1 VRSPRAGRLANPR
14 LPGWPDRYPLSTMT
28 TVAPFTS
35 SRTPGAA
42 EADRVARLG
51 LVDDL
56 GANLADL
63 TDAPQTIGGGPRCSV
78 RLGATGL
85 RPLHCVITPSQD
97 GPVVRR
103 WAAETRLNGR
113 DFTEAAL
120 TAGDLLRIGSI
131 DLRVVALPSD
141 LSNDGPSDLPAGESP
156 KPAALK
162 TSLTDEVPL
171 VQSTKSDTPDI
182 DPVAASLV
190 VLESPLELEG
200 AVEPEW
206 FDDGA
211 EDSADEIATAV
222 EVASPAPALDFD
234 PAIPSR
240 LLRPWAPEK
249 PMIDQASSEP
259 LLTYTK
265 AEADSSDDPF
275 AAFGGFSAEPAQV
288 EEAAAVNDTAYG
300 VLLQQPA
307 FVEEAPAI
315 VGAELDA
322 DNDPWRVASPADAV
336 AEPVAAFDEIA
347 AAAFGAD
354 AVVSDVEPDYLAP
367 AEQSPAEP
375 WLVEGLRVRAAASRA
390 RVSRLVTALRA
401 ERRQS
406 GELTSV
412 VTDLATQL
420 EQALAATDEAGAELA
435 RLAAERTAI
444 SEDLV
449 ATRDALDGA
458 IRRAELLEA
467 HVTVL
472 EASLAAMPLAPEPS
486 AVADFADQHEPAAE
500 ATVEDAIE
508 SEWDYDADAVPV
520 FADEVLEEVSAETR
534 QEDPFAWRTD
544 LAAEATEAAD
554 EPLWGIERLAAT
566 EERSLI
572 DSPWVGVVAEQPT
585 AESAEETRW
594 DDEPVA
600 TVPVA
605 AEFDD
610 APRAA
615 LEPVAVAYEDEE
627 PTATL
632 PEPVDT
638 ASEYEDTSS
647 QSNVELWGAAE
658 ERVEEPVAAPKPEP
672 QVSFIERFAHLVPEE
687 DEPIQRPAA
696 IAAVPTAP
704 ASDDDDSIDDYMRK
718 LMQRVR
724 GASAN
729 EENPVP
735 ARKPTLAAMVSE
747 TADEDRHESAQT
759 QPVEAPP
766 AKQEM
771 LRDLSELRRGPAP
784 EQMTNMG
791 ALRQLAN
798 QSARHAIDVAAS
810 RQSREKA
817 TMRLAV
823 SVISVA
829 VGTLASIVSPSPLDL
844 QFIGGFTSVVI
855 GGWFFVRTVRQCQ
868 VRTLDQQIALAA
880 KHAG

>member
-1 VRSPRAGRLANPR
+1 
-14 LPGWPDRYPLSTMT
+14 MT
-28 TVAPFTS
+28 TVAPFPS
-35 SRTPGAA
+35 SRTSGAA

-78 RLGATGL
+78 RLDAMGL

-120 TAGDLLRIGSI
+120 SAGDLLRIGSI

-141 LSNDGPSDLPAGESP
+141 LPADETP

-171 VQSTKSDTPDI
+171 VQPTKADTAAVE
-182 DPVAASLV
+182 PVAAASV
-190 VLESPLELEG
+190 VLEKPLELED
-200 AVEPEW
+200 AVAGEW
-206 FDDGA
+206 FDDSV
-211 EDSADEIATAV
+211 EEIAAAA
-222 EVASPAPALDFD
+222 ELASPTPVAEFD

-249 PMIDQASSEP
+249 PVIDQASSE
-259 LLTYTK
+259 LLPTDTE
-265 AEADSSDDPF
+265 AEAASGDDPF
-275 AAFGGFSAEPAQV
+275 AALGDFAAQPVQDEEP
-288 EEAAAVNDTAYG
+288 AAVNDTALG
-300 VLLQQPA
+300 MLLQQPA
-307 FVEEAPAI
+307 FVEEAPAQS
-315 VGAELDA
+315 ASEA
-322 DNDPWRVASPADAV
+322 DTDDDPWRVAP
-336 AEPVAAFDEIA
+336 PVAAVVEPFTAFDAAA

-354 AVVSDVEPDYLAP
+354 AVVSGNAP
-367 AEQSPAEP
+367 VDSSIVANF
-375 WLVEGLRVRAAASRA
+375 RVRTAASRA
-390 RVSRLVTALRA
+390 RVSRLVAALRA

-406 GELTSV
+406 AELTGV

-435 RLAAERTAI
+435 LLAAERAATN
-444 SEDLV
+444 EDLA
-449 ATRDALDGA
+449 ATRDALESA

-472 EASLAAMPLAPEPS
+472 EASLAEISMAPEPS
-486 AVADFADQHEPAAE
+486 AVVDFVDQHEPAVE
-500 ATVEDAIE
+500 ATVEDAVE

-520 FADEVLEEVSAETR
+520 FADEVLDEASVETA

-544 LAAEATEAAD
+544 LAAEATQAAD

-566 EERSLI
+566 EEPSPAE
-572 DSPWVGVVAEQPT
+572 SPWIGVVAEQHAADP
-585 AESAEETRW
+585 AEEARW
-594 DDEPVA
+594 DDEP
-600 TVPVA
+600 A
-605 AEFDD
+605 AAVIDD
-610 APRAA
+610 APEAA
-615 LEPVAVAYEDEE
+615 VEPVAVVDEYEE

-632 PEPVDT
+632 SEPVEA
-638 ASEYEDTSS
+638 ASEYEKAVP
-647 QSNVELWGAAE
+647 QSIVDLWGAAE
-658 ERVEEPVAAPKPEP
+658 AKIEEPVAAPKPEP

-687 DEPIQRPAA
+687 DEPVERPAA
-696 IAAVPTAP
+696 VAAMPTAP

-724 GASAN
+724 GTSTN
-729 EENPVP
+729 EDNPVP
-735 ARKPTLAAMVSE
+735 ARKPALAAMVSE
-747 TADEDRHESAQT
+747 TADEDRNEPAQT
-759 QPVEAPP
+759 QPIDAPP
-766 AKQEM
+766 AKHEM
-771 LRDLSELRRGPAP
+771 LRDISELRRGPAP
-784 EQMTNMG
+784 EAMANMG

-817 TMRLAV
+817 TMRLTV

>member
-1 VRSPRAGRLANPR
+1 
-14 LPGWPDRYPLSTMT
+14 MT
-28 TVAPFTS
+28 TVAPFPS
-35 SRTPGAA
+35 SRTSGAA

-78 RLGATGL
+78 RLDAMGL

-120 TAGDLLRIGSI
+120 SAGDLLRIGSI

-141 LSNDGPSDLPAGESP
+141 LPADETP

-171 VQSTKSDTPDI
+171 VQPTKADTAAVE
-182 DPVAASLV
+182 PVAAAPV
-190 VLESPLELEG
+190 VLEKPLELED
-200 AVEPEW
+200 AVAGEW
-206 FDDGA
+206 FDDSV
-211 EDSADEIATAV
+211 EEIAAAA
-222 EVASPAPALDFD
+222 ELASPTPVAEFD

-249 PMIDQASSEP
+249 PVIDQASRE
-259 LLTYTK
+259 LLPTDTE
-265 AEADSSDDPF
+265 AEAASGDDPF
-275 AAFGGFSAEPAQV
+275 AALGDFAAQPVQDEEP
-288 EEAAAVNDTAYG
+288 AAVNDTALG
-300 VLLQQPA
+300 MLLQQPA
-307 FVEEAPAI
+307 FVEEAPAQS
-315 VGAELDA
+315 ASEA
-322 DNDPWRVASPADAV
+322 DTDDDPWRVAP
-336 AEPVAAFDEIA
+336 PVAAVVEPFTAFDAAA

-354 AVVSDVEPDYLAP
+354 AVVSGNAP
-367 AEQSPAEP
+367 VDSSIVANF
-375 WLVEGLRVRAAASRA
+375 RVRTAASRA
-390 RVSRLVTALRA
+390 RVSRLVAALRA

-406 GELTSV
+406 AELTGV

-435 RLAAERTAI
+435 LLAAERAATN
-444 SEDLV
+444 EDLA
-449 ATRDALDGA
+449 ATRDALESA

-472 EASLAAMPLAPEPS
+472 EASLSEISMAPEPS
-486 AVADFADQHEPAAE
+486 AVADFVDEHEPAVE
-500 ATVEDAIE
+500 ATVEDAVE

-520 FADEVLEEVSAETR
+520 FADEVLDEASVETA

-544 LAAEATEAAD
+544 LAVEATQAAD

-566 EERSLI
+566 EEPSPAE
-572 DSPWVGVVAEQPT
+572 SPWIGVVAEQHAADP
-585 AESAEETRW
+585 AEEARW
-594 DDEPVA
+594 DDEP
-600 TVPVA
+600 A
-605 AEFDD
+605 AAVIDD
-610 APRAA
+610 APEAA
-615 LEPVAVAYEDEE
+615 VEPVAVADEYEE

-632 PEPVDT
+632 SEPVEA
-638 ASEYEDTSS
+638 ASEYEKAVP
-647 QSNVELWGAAE
+647 QSIVDLWGAAE
-658 ERVEEPVAAPKPEP
+658 AKIEEPVAAPKPEP

-687 DEPIQRPAA
+687 DEPVERPAA
-696 IAAVPTAP
+696 VAAMPTAP

-724 GASAN
+724 GTSTN
-729 EENPVP
+729 EDNPVP
-735 ARKPTLAAMVSE
+735 ARKPALAAMVSE
-747 TADEDRHESAQT
+747 TADEDRNEPAQT
-759 QPVEAPP
+759 QPIDAPP
-766 AKQEM
+766 AKHEM
-771 LRDLSELRRGPAP
+771 LRDISELRRGPAP
-784 EQMTNMG
+784 EAMANMG

-817 TMRLAV
+817 TMRLTV

>member
-1 VRSPRAGRLANPR
+1 LANPR

-28 TVAPFTS
+28 TVAPFQS
-35 SRTPGAA
+35 SRTAGAA
-42 EADRVARLG
+42 ESDRAARLGRVSRLG
-51 LVDDL
+51 LVDA
-56 GANLADL
+56 GGTSLADL

-120 TAGDLLRIGSI
+120 SAGDLLRIGSI
-131 DLRVVALPSD
+131 DLRVVALPSEVSSD
-141 LSNDGPSDLPAGESP
+141 WPSDWPSDLPADETP
-156 KPAALK
+156 KSAAQK

-171 VQSTKSDTPDI
+171 VQPTKVDTPAI
-182 DPVAASLV
+182 EPVTAAPV
-190 VLESPLELEG
+190 VLEKPLELED
-200 AVEPEW
+200 AVEAEW
-206 FDDGA
+206 FDDSV
-211 EDSADEIATAV
+211 EEIAAAA
-222 EVASPAPALDFD
+222 ELASPTPVAEFD

-249 PMIDQASSEP
+249 PVIDQASSELVP
-259 LLTYTK
+259 TDTE
-265 AEADSSDDPF
+265 AEEASGHDPF
-275 AAFGGFSAEPAQV
+275 AAFCGFTAEPVQD
-288 EEAAAVNDTAYG
+288 EEREISTDTALG

-307 FVEEAPAI
+307 IVEEAPAQPASEADI
-315 VGAELDA
+315 
-322 DNDPWRVASPADAV
+322 DNDPWRFTP
-336 AEPVAAFDEIA
+336 PVAAVVESITAFDAAA

-354 AVVSDVEPDYLAP
+354 AVVSQNAPVDASIVE
-367 AEQSPAEP
+367 Q
-375 WLVEGLRVRAAASRA
+375 LRVRTASSRA
-390 RVSRLVTALRA
+390 RVSRLVAALRT

-406 GELTSV
+406 AELTSV
-412 VTDLATQL
+412 VTDLASQL
-420 EQALAATDEAGAELA
+420 EQTLAAADEAGAELS
-435 RLAAERTAI
+435 RLAAERAATNEELA
-444 SEDLV
+444 
-449 ATRDALDGA
+449 ATREALEGA

-472 EASLAAMPLAPEPS
+472 EASLAEISMAPEPS
-486 AVADFADQHEPAAE
+486 AVADFAEQYEPAAE
-500 ATVEDAIE
+500 ATVEDAVE

-520 FADEVLEEVSAETR
+520 FADEVLDDVSAETA

-544 LAAEATEAAD
+544 LAADSAEAAD

-566 EERSLI
+566 EEPSPVE
-572 DSPWVGVVAEQPT
+572 SPWIGVVAEQHA
-585 AESAEETRW
+585 AEPAEEARW
-594 DDEPVA
+594 DDEP
-600 TVPVA
+600 TT
-605 AEFDD
+605 AEIDQT
-610 APRAA
+610 P
-615 LEPVAVAYEDEE
+615 EVAVESEAVADEYDE
-627 PTATL
+627 TSAPL
-632 PEPVDT
+632 PEPLEA
-638 ASEYEDTSS
+638 ASEYEKAVP
-647 QSNVELWGAAE
+647 QSLVDLWGAPE
-658 ERVEEPVAAPKPEP
+658 ERVEEPVATPKPEP
-672 QVSFIERFAHLVPEE
+672 QISFIERFAHLVPEE
-687 DEPIQRPAA
+687 DEPVQRPAA
-696 IAAVPTAP
+696 VTAVPTAP

-724 GASAN
+724 GTSTN
-729 EENPVP
+729 EDNPIP

-747 TADEDRHESAQT
+747 TADEDRNQPAQEET
-759 QPVEAPP
+759 VEAPP

-784 EQMTNMG
+784 EVMTNMG

-817 TMRLAV
+817 TIRLTV
-823 SVISVA
+823 SVIAVA
-829 VGTLASIVSPSPLDL
+829 VGTLASIVAQNPLDL

>member
-1 VRSPRAGRLANPR
+1 LANPR
-14 LPGWPDRYPLSTMT
+14 LPVWPDRYPLSTMT
-28 TVAPFTS
+28 TVAPFQT
-35 SRTPGAA
+35 SRTPGQSARASGSA

-78 RLGATGL
+78 RLDATGL

-120 TAGDLLRIGSI
+120 SAGDLLRIGSI

-141 LSNDGPSDLPAGESP
+141 LSSDLSSDWSSDLPADETP
-156 KPAALK
+156 KPAAMK

-171 VQSTKSDTPDI
+171 VQPTKVDTPAI
-182 DPVAASLV
+182 EPVAAAPVAQESL
-190 VLESPLELEG
+190 LELEA
-200 AVEPEW
+200 AVEAEW
-206 FDDGA
+206 FDDSA
-211 EDSADEIATAV
+211 EEIAAAAEIV
-222 EVASPAPALDFD
+222 SPAPVAEFD

-240 LLRPWAPEK
+240 LLRPWTPEK
-249 PMIDQASSEP
+249 PVIDQTSSEP
-259 LLTYTK
+259 LPTDT
-265 AEADSSDDPF
+265 ETEESSCDDPF
-275 AAFGGFSAEPAQV
+275 AAFGGFSAEPVQV
-288 EEAAAVNDTAYG
+288 EETAAVSDTAYG
-300 VLLQQPA
+300 VVLQQPA
-307 FVEEAPAI
+307 FVEEAPAT
-315 VGAELDA
+315 VAAET
-322 DNDPWRVASPADAV
+322 DNDPWRVAP
-336 AEPVAAFDEIA
+336 PVAAAVEPVTTFDAAA

-354 AVVSDVEPDYLAP
+354 AVVSENASVDSSIIDK
-367 AEQSPAEP
+367 
-375 WLVEGLRVRAAASRA
+375 LRVRATTSRA
-390 RVSRLVTALRA
+390 RVSRLVAALRA
-401 ERRQS
+401 ERRHS
-406 GELTSV
+406 AELTSV

-435 RLAAERTAI
+435 RLAAERTATN
-444 SEDLV
+444 EDLA
-449 ATRDALDGA
+449 ATREALESA

-472 EASLAAMPLAPEPS
+472 EASLAEISIAPEPS
-486 AVADFADQHEPAAE
+486 VVADFSEQYEPAVE
-500 ATVEDAIE
+500 ATVEDDVE

-520 FADEVLEEVSAETR
+520 FADEVLDDISAETA
-534 QEDPFAWRTD
+534 QDDSFAWRTD
-544 LAAEATEAAD
+544 LEAEAAEAAD

-566 EERSLI
+566 EEPSPI
-572 DSPWVGVVAEQPT
+572 DSTWVGVVAEPHPAEPT
-585 AESAEETRW
+585 DEARW
-594 DDEPVA
+594 DDEP
-600 TVPVA
+600 A
-605 AEFDD
+605 AAVIDD
-610 APRAA
+610 APEAA
-615 LEPVAVAYEDEE
+615 VEPVAVACEHEE
-627 PTATL
+627 PNATL
-632 PEPVDT
+632 PESVEA
-638 ASEYEDTSS
+638 ASEYEKAVP
-647 QSNVELWGAAE
+647 QSIVDLWGAAE
-658 ERVEEPVAAPKPEP
+658 ATIEEPVAAPKPEP

-687 DEPIQRPAA
+687 DEPVQRPAA
-696 IAAVPTAP
+696 VAAMPTAP

-724 GASAN
+724 GTSTN
-729 EENPVP
+729 EDNPVP

-747 TADEDRHESAQT
+747 TDDEDRNEPAET

-766 AKQEM
+766 AKHEM
-771 LRDLSELRRGPAP
+771 LRDISELRRGPAP
-784 EQMTNMG
+784 EAMANMG

-817 TMRLAV
+817 TMRLTV

-844 QFIGGFTSVVI
+844 QFIGGFTSVVV

>member
-1 VRSPRAGRLANPR
+1 
-14 LPGWPDRYPLSTMT
+14 MT
-28 TVAPFTS
+28 TVAPFPS
-35 SRTPGAA
+35 SRTSGAA

-78 RLGATGL
+78 RLDAMGL

-120 TAGDLLRIGSI
+120 SAGDLLRIGSI

-141 LSNDGPSDLPAGESP
+141 LPADETP

-171 VQSTKSDTPDI
+171 VQPTKADTAAVE
-182 DPVAASLV
+182 PVAAAPV
-190 VLESPLELEG
+190 VLEKPLELED
-200 AVEPEW
+200 AVAGEW
-206 FDDGA
+206 FDDSV
-211 EDSADEIATAV
+211 EEIAAAA
-222 EVASPAPALDFD
+222 ELASPTPVAEFD

-249 PMIDQASSEP
+249 PVIDQASSE
-259 LLTYTK
+259 LLPTDTE
-265 AEADSSDDPF
+265 AEAASGDDPF
-275 AAFGGFSAEPAQV
+275 AALGDFATQPVQDEEP
-288 EEAAAVNDTAYG
+288 AAVNDTALG
-300 VLLQQPA
+300 MLLQQPA
-307 FVEEAPAI
+307 FVEEAPAQS
-315 VGAELDA
+315 ASEA
-322 DNDPWRVASPADAV
+322 DTDDDPWRVAP
-336 AEPVAAFDEIA
+336 PVAAVVEPFTAFDAAA

-354 AVVSDVEPDYLAP
+354 AVVSGNAP
-367 AEQSPAEP
+367 VDSSIVANF
-375 WLVEGLRVRAAASRA
+375 RVRTAASRA
-390 RVSRLVTALRA
+390 RVSRLVAALRA

-406 GELTSV
+406 AELTGV

-420 EQALAATDEAGAELA
+420 EQALAAADEAGAELA
-435 RLAAERTAI
+435 LLAAERAATN
-444 SEDLV
+444 EDLA
-449 ATRDALDGA
+449 ATRDALESA

-472 EASLAAMPLAPEPS
+472 EASLAEISMAPEPS
-486 AVADFADQHEPAAE
+486 AVADFVDQHEPAVE
-500 ATVEDAIE
+500 ATVEDAVE

-520 FADEVLEEVSAETR
+520 FADEVLDEASVETA

-544 LAAEATEAAD
+544 LAAEATQAAD

-566 EERSLI
+566 EEPSPAE
-572 DSPWVGVVAEQPT
+572 SPWIGVVAEQHAADP
-585 AESAEETRW
+585 AEEARW
-594 DDEPVA
+594 DDEP
-600 TVPVA
+600 A
-605 AEFDD
+605 AAVIDD
-610 APRAA
+610 APEAA
-615 LEPVAVAYEDEE
+615 VEPVAVADEYEE

-632 PEPVDT
+632 SEPVEA
-638 ASEYEDTSS
+638 ASEYEKAVP
-647 QSNVELWGAAE
+647 QSIVDLWGAAE
-658 ERVEEPVAAPKPEP
+658 AKIEEPVAAPKPEP

-687 DEPIQRPAA
+687 DEPVERPAA
-696 IAAVPTAP
+696 VAAMPTAP

-724 GASAN
+724 GTSTN
-729 EENPVP
+729 EDNPVP
-735 ARKPTLAAMVSE
+735 ARKPALAAMVSE
-747 TADEDRHESAQT
+747 TADEDRNEPAQT
-759 QPVEAPP
+759 QPIDAPP
-766 AKQEM
+766 AKHEM
-771 LRDLSELRRGPAP
+771 LRDISELRRGPAP
-784 EQMTNMG
+784 EAMANMG

-817 TMRLAV
+817 TMRLTV

>member
-1 VRSPRAGRLANPR
+1 
-14 LPGWPDRYPLSTMT
+14 MT

-35 SRTPGAA
+35 SRTAGAA
-42 EADRVARLG
+42 EADRAVRLGSVSRLG
-51 LVDDL
+51 LVDA
-56 GANLADL
+56 GGTSLADL

-120 TAGDLLRIGSI
+120 SAGDLLRIGSI

-141 LSNDGPSDLPAGESP
+141 MSSDGPSELPADEAP
-156 KPAALK
+156 EPAALK

-171 VQSTKSDTPDI
+171 VQPTKVDTPAI
-182 DPVAASLV
+182 EPAAAAPV

-206 FDDGA
+206 FDDSA
-211 EDSADEIATAV
+211 EDSAQEIATAA
-222 EVASPAPALDFD
+222 EIASPAPVAEFD

-249 PMIDQASSEP
+249 PVIAQASSEP
-259 LLTYTK
+259 LPTDTETK
-265 AEADSSDDPF
+265 AASGDDPF
-275 AAFGGFSAEPAQV
+275 AALGDFGAAGDLAAAPVQV
-288 EEAAAVNDTAYG
+288 EEAVASTDTELG

-307 FVEEAPAI
+307 FVEGAPAI
-315 VGAELDA
+315 DSSEAD
-322 DNDPWRVASPADAV
+322 DNDPWRVAP
-336 AEPVAAFDEIA
+336 PVAAVVERVTAFDAAA

-354 AVVSDVEPDYLAP
+354 AVDAVVEPVNLPP
-367 AEQSPAEP
+367 AEQSPADSS
-375 WLVEGLRVRAAASRA
+375 LVEGLRVRTAASRA
-390 RVSRLVTALRA
+390 RVSQLVAALRA

-406 GELTSV
+406 AELTSV

-420 EQALAATDEAGAELA
+420 EQALAATDEAGAELT
-435 RLAAERTAI
+435 RLAAERVAT
-444 SEDLV
+444 SEDLAAMREALAQ
-449 ATRDALDGA
+449 ATT
-458 IRRAELLEA
+458 RAELLES
-467 HVTVL
+467 HVAAL
-472 EASLAAMPLAPEPS
+472 EASLVAISMAPES
-486 AVADFADQHEPAAE
+486 HAVADFADQYEAAVEAPAE
-500 ATVEDAIE
+500 VSIEDTVESAVE

-520 FADEVLEEVSAETR
+520 FAEEVLEEVSAATD
-534 QEDPFAWRTD
+534 QDDPFAWRTD
-544 LAAEATEAAD
+544 LEAEVTEAAD

-566 EERSLI
+566 EEPSPVE
-572 DSPWVGVVAEQPT
+572 SPWIGVVAEQHAVEPV
-585 AESAEETRW
+585 EEARW
-594 DDEPVA
+594 DDES
-600 TVPVA
+600 VA
-605 AEFDD
+605 AEIEEGLV
-610 APRAA
+610 AA
-615 LEPVAVAYEDEE
+615 EPVAVAYEYEE
-627 PTATL
+627 PTAAFS
-632 PEPVDT
+632 EPAEA
-638 ASEYEDTSS
+638 ASEYEKAVP
-647 QSNVELWGAAE
+647 QSIVDLWGATE

-687 DEPIQRPAA
+687 DEPVQRPATV
-696 IAAVPTAP
+696 AVMPTAP
-704 ASDDDDSIDDYMRK
+704 ASDNDESIDEYMRK

-724 GASAN
+724 GTSTN
-729 EENPVP
+729 EDNPVP
-735 ARKPTLAAMVSE
+735 ARKPTVATMVSE
-747 TADEDRHESAQT
+747 TASEDRFEPAQM

-771 LRDLSELRRGPAP
+771 LRDLSELRRGPVP

-817 TMRLAV
+817 TIRLTV

>member
-1 VRSPRAGRLANPR
+1 
-14 LPGWPDRYPLSTMT
+14 MT
-28 TVAPFTS
+28 TVAPFQT

-63 TDAPQTIGGGPRCSV
+63 TDVPQTIGGGPRCSV
-78 RLGATGL
+78 RLDATGL

-120 TAGDLLRIGSI
+120 SAGDLLRIGSI
-131 DLRVVALPSD
+131 DLRVVALPR
-141 LSNDGPSDLPAGESP
+141 DLPNDLPVDETP
-156 KPAALK
+156 QPAALK
-162 TSLTDEVPL
+162 TSPTDEVPL
-171 VQSTKSDTPDI
+171 VQLTKSDT
-182 DPVAASLV
+182 AA
-190 VLESPLELEG
+190 LESDAAAPAAQGSLLELE
-200 AVEPEW
+200 ATVEAAW
-206 FDDGA
+206 FDVSA
-211 EDSADEIATAV
+211 EEIAAAA
-222 EVASPAPALDFD
+222 EIASPAPVAEFD

-249 PMIDQASSEP
+249 PVIDQASSD
-259 LLTYTK
+259 LLPTDTETD
-265 AEADSSDDPF
+265 EASCDDPF
-275 AAFGGFSAEPAQV
+275 AAFGGFSAEPDQA
-288 EEAAAVNDTAYG
+288 EEPAAVNDTAYD

-307 FVEEAPAI
+307 FVEEAPAQP
-315 VGAELDA
+315 ASEA
-322 DNDPWRVASPADAV
+322 DIDDDPWRVAPPVAAAVERVTAFDAV
-336 AEPVAAFDEIA
+336 AAAS
-347 AAAFGAD
+347 FGAD
-354 AVVSDVEPDYLAP
+354 AVVSENAQVDSSIVEN
-367 AEQSPAEP
+367 
-375 WLVEGLRVRAAASRA
+375 LRVRTLASRA
-390 RVSRLVTALRA
+390 RVTRLVAALRA

-406 GELTSV
+406 AELTSV

-420 EQALAATDEAGAELA
+420 EQALAAADEAGAELG
-435 RLAAERTAI
+435 RLAAERAATN
-444 SEDLV
+444 EDLV
-449 ATRDALDGA
+449 ATREALESA

-472 EASLAAMPLAPEPS
+472 EASLAASSMPPAPS
-486 AVADFADQHEPAAE
+486 AVADFADQHEPAAQ
-500 ATVEDAIE
+500 ATVEDAVE

-520 FADEVLEEVSAETR
+520 FADEVPEEVGAETAH
-534 QEDPFAWRTD
+534 EDPFAWRTD
-544 LAAEATEAAD
+544 LEAEATVAAD

-566 EERSLI
+566 EEPSPI
-572 DSPWVGVVAEQPT
+572 ESPWIGIVAEPHP
-585 AESAEETRW
+585 AEPSEDACW

-600 TVPVA
+600 AVPVA
-605 AEFDD
+605 TEFDD
-610 APRAA
+610 APEAA
-615 LEPVAVAYEDEE
+615 VEPVAVAYEYEE
-627 PTATL
+627 PTASL
-632 PEPVDT
+632 PEPAEE
-638 ASEYEDTSS
+638 ASEYDNAVP
-647 QSNVELWGAAE
+647 QSIVDLWGAAE
-658 ERVEEPVAAPKPEP
+658 AKNEEPVAASKPEP

-687 DEPIQRPAA
+687 DEPVQRPAA
-696 IAAVPTAP
+696 IAVVPTAP

-735 ARKPTLAAMVSE
+735 AKKQPTIAAAVSE
-747 TADEDRHESAQT
+747 TTNEGHNEPAQT

-817 TMRLAV
+817 TMRLTV

-855 GGWFFVRTVRQCQ
+855 GGWFFVRTVKQCQ
-868 VRTLDQQIALAA
+868 VRTLDEQIAHAA